1 MSRKLAGIAMI
12 LVLVL
17 IAPLLPACTHATPAT
32 AFTAVIPAVFQ
43 SGVTQNVSIAL
54 FSGDSAASGNVNVSL
69 LKDEKAL
76 TEGQALI
83 KGNGQI
89 ELKIPD
95 LPEGEYTLLVKGDS
109 FQDQA
114 KVKVQKS
121 QLIFIETDKP
131 IYKPGQTIHIR
142 AITLDSGL
150 MPLSEKVTVDVLDA
164 RGIKIFRTES
174 SSDEYGMAEIDLP
187 ISAEPNLG
195 TWKISA
201 STARSNTQ
209 LDVKVEEYVLPK
221 YEVKVD
227 LPREWYLV
235 NEPIKG
241 KVSATY
247 SFGRPV
253 KGALQIIATKY
264 AGTWQDYAKIS
275 LEIEGEA
282 DFTIPPAKYVAG
294 VPAAQGNGNV
304 KLQFVVTETSTGYQE
319 TNDTLLSVSQSST
332 NLQIIPS
339 GLTFKPGLPYS
350 LLIVSETPD
359 NKLVDSDV
367 QVHVAYLDK
376 DYKEIKNLDRQEK
389 TVKGK
394 LLLEINPP
402 QDSIALTVSCSVQ
415 NASASKTIEAAYS
428 PSGNFIHLE
437 QTSEGIPIAGENLKF
452 YVFSTGE
459 ATNFYYE
466 VISRGRLVFADY
478 TRENEI
484 ILKTTPAMAPSARLL
499 VYQILPNAEVAADY
513 LPFEVTAQYPQNISL
528 NIASSEVKPGD
539 KIDINVQTEGQ
550 SEVGLAAVDKSVFI
564 LAENRVNLQQIF
576 DQLESLYM
584 NPQAELHTV
593 SIYDGIQNRGAK
605 EVFQAAG
612 VIVLSNK
619 NVPEGKKYD
628 PPVQWGQMG
637 GRNGLGA
644 EKGALPPMMSLDAQ
658 VVQAP
663 VASHGSSQDSGL
675 AEIQRIRQ
683 FFPETWIW
691 DKIETDAAGKATFK
705 VTVPDTITTW
715 MMRAVAV
722 SKSKGL
728 GIVENQLKVFQPF
741 FLSVDLPYS
750 AIRGEE
756 FPVSVAIYN
765 YLDQPQSVVVQIEKE
780 DWFDLLDDVQKT
792 VEIKA
797 NDIGSVKFKIK
808 PVKLGNAS
816 EIKVTARSK
825 QSADAVV
832 KTLIIEAE
840 GVAKEIVDNV
850 TLSEGN
856 NKQLSTVISGPAV
869 EGSSRAYFAVT
880 SSYLAQTINGLE
892 SLIQMPFGCGEQN
905 MIIFAPDVYITKY
918 LQSSGQLKPE
928 IMAKA
933 EKLMLTGYQRELTY
947 RRNDGSFSAFG
958 QSDKEGS
965 LWLTAFVLKCFS
977 EAKGLI
983 YIDDQILDSARA
995 WIVSHQK
1002 TDGSFDA
1009 VGFVHHTDMLGGL
1022 KGKTALTAYIAT
1034 ALIQAG
1040 DKSASNSAIDYL
1052 EKQLDQTDDAY
1063 TVALVA
1069 YALELAGS
1077 ERKEAAHDKLMLLAK
1092 NDENGLYWGD
1102 NAFVQSDSE
1111 VPAPGMKMMP
1121 VRPVIQTSAIEA
1133 TAYATLALT
1142 QNGDTLNAASGARW
1156 LVSKRNAYGGF
1167 GSTQDTVMALKA
1179 LIEYSGSS
1187 RADVDLTV
1195 RIEAGG
1201 STQQIKITSQN
1212 FDVLQ
1217 IVEVPVNS
1225 ELKISASGK
1234 GEAIGQVV
1242 RRFNIPEAGQQKS
1255 DVLKINVNY
1264 DADEVAVSDEV
1275 KVAVDLSFN
1284 PPDKIE
1290 AGMLV
1295 VDIAVPTGFEAVKE
1309 SIEKAVSSN
1318 KKFKRYD
1325 ISGRKVIFYIENMLP
1340 GDSLNFEFRVK
1351 ALYPVKAKGAASQA
1365 YSYYRP
1371 EVTAE
1376 ALGSDITILEP

>member
-1 MSRKLAGIAMI
+1 MSRKLLGVALI

-17 IAPLLPACTHATPAT
+17 VAPLLPACTHIAPAT

-54 FSGDSAASGNVNVSL
+54 FAGEAAASGNVNVSL
-69 LKDEKAL
+69 LKDDRAL
-76 TEGQALI
+76 ADTQALI
-83 KGNGQI
+83 KGNGKI

-114 KVKVQKS
+114 KVKVQKA

-150 MPLSEKVTVDVLDA
+150 MPLRENVTVDVLDA
-164 RGIKIFRTES
+164 KGIKIFRTES
-174 SSDEYGMAEIDLP
+174 SSDEYGMAEIELP
-187 ISAEPNLG
+187 ISTEPNLG

-201 STARSNTQ
+201 STAKSNTQ

-227 LPREWYLV
+227 LPKEWYLV

-253 KGALQIIATKY
+253 KGELQIVATKY
-264 AGTWQDYAKIS
+264 VGTWQDYAKITQG
-275 LEIEGEA
+275 IEGEA
-282 DFTIPPAKYVAG
+282 DFTIPPANYVAG

-304 KLQFVVTETSTGYQE
+304 KLQFMVTETSTGYQE

-332 NLQIIPS
+332 NLSIIPS
-339 GLTFKPGLPYS
+339 GSTFKPGLPYS

-359 NKLVDSDV
+359 NKLVDTDV
-367 QVHVAYLDK
+367 QIHVVYLDK
-376 DYKEIKNLDRQEK
+376 DYKEIKKLDRQEK
-389 TVKGK
+389 TNKGK
-394 LLLEINPP
+394 LVLEISPP
-402 QDSIALTVSCSVQ
+402 QDSIALTLSCSAQ

-437 QTSEGIPIAGENLKF
+437 QTSEGIPNAGENLKF

-478 TRENEI
+478 TQGNEI
-484 ILKTTPAMAPSARLL
+484 TLKTTPDMAPSARLL

-513 LPFEVTAQYPQNISL
+513 LPFDVTAQYPQKVTLST
-528 NIASSEVKPGD
+528 ASSEVKPGD

-550 SEVGLAAVDKSVFI
+550 SEVGLVAVDKSVFI

-605 EVFQAAG
+605 EVFQDAG

-619 NVPEGKKYD
+619 NIPEGKKYD
-628 PPVQWGQMG
+628 PPVQWG
-637 GRNGLGA
+637 GRNGVGA
-644 EKGALPPMMSLDAQ
+644 EKGALPPMMSLDARP
-658 VVQAP
+658 VQAP
-663 VASHGSSQDSGL
+663 APSHGSAQDSDL

-691 DKIETDAAGKATFK
+691 DKIKTDAAGKATFK
-705 VTVPDTITTW
+705 ATVPDTITTW

-728 GIVENQLKVFQPF
+728 GIAENQLKVFQPF

-756 FPVSVAIYN
+756 FPVSIAIYN
-765 YLDQPQSVVVQIEKE
+765 YLDQPQSVVVQIEKGE
-780 DWFDLLDDVQKT
+780 WFDLLDDAQKT
-792 VEIKA
+792 IEIKA

-808 PVKLGNAS
+808 PVKLGNAN

-840 GVAKEIVDNV
+840 GVAQEIVDNV
-850 TLSEGN
+850 TLSEGK
-856 NKQLSTVISGPAV
+856 NKQLSTAIPGSAV
-869 EGSSRAYFAVT
+869 EGSSRAYFTVT
-880 SSYLAQTINGLE
+880 SSYLAQTIKGLE

-983 YIDDQILDSARA
+983 YIDDQILESARA
-995 WIVSHQK
+995 WIVSHQNA
-1002 TDGSFDA
+1002 DGSFDA
-1009 VGFVHHTDMLGGL
+1009 VGFVHHADMLGGL

-1034 ALIQAG
+1034 ALLQAG
-1040 DKSASNSAIDYL
+1040 DKSSSNKAVAYL
-1052 EKQLDQTDDAY
+1052 EKQLDQTDDPY
-1063 TVALVA
+1063 TVALVS

-1077 ERKEAAHDKLMLLAK
+1077 AQKVAAHDKLMLLAK

-1102 NAFVQSDSE
+1102 NVILPADSE
-1111 VPAPGMKMMP
+1111 GPAPGMKMMP

-1142 QNGDTLNAASGARW
+1142 RNGDTLNASSGARW

-1195 RIEAGG
+1195 RIESGE

-1225 ELKISASGK
+1225 NLKISASGK

-1242 RRFNIPEAGQQKS
+1242 RRYNVPEAGQQKN
-1255 DVLKINVNY
+1255 DILKINVNY

-1275 KVAVDLSFN
+1275 RVAVDLSYN
-1284 PPDKIE
+1284 PPDKME

-1295 VDIAVPTGFEAVKE
+1295 VDIPVPTGFEAVKE
-1309 SIEKAVSSN
+1309 SIEKAVNSN
-1318 KKFKRYD
+1318 KKFKRFD

-1340 GDSLNFEFRVK
+1340 GDRLNFEFRVK
-1351 ALYPVKAKGAASQA
+1351 ALYPVKARGAASQA

-1371 EVTAE
+1371 EIAAE
-1376 ALGSDITILEP
+1376 ALGKDITITGQ